1 MSGNGVDIAA
11 VHLSSREVADTVLRH
26 DKRFDAVDRRFDVM
40 DRMFEALQRDVADLR
55 SQVSGLRQ
63 TVIEYHAS
71 VLGHGILISEPEQ
84 RLWPGNSPSICRPL
98 HEAVASD
105 DPDAACIDYRV
116 RCDERERDRYRGSV
130 STAARSGGHGD
141 PA

>member
-11 VHLSSREVADTVLRH
+11 VYLLLREVADTVLRH

-40 DRMFEALQRDVADLR
+40 DRKFEASERDVGDLR

-71 VLGHGILISEPEQ
+71 VLGHGSLISEPEQ
-84 RLWPGNSPSICRPL
+84 RLWPVEQHLNLPP
-98 HEAVASD
+98 
-105 DPDAACIDYRV
+105 AA
-116 RCDERERDRYRGSV
+116 
-130 STAARSGGHGD
+130 
-141 PA
+141 